1 MSKLTREDKIEI
13 YERRKNGETISSLAK
28 SFNIHESKIK
38 YLIVLIKK
46 HGYDILR
53 NSKNRIYFKN
63 FKLKTINKILINHE
77 SINAVAIDIGLAS
90 NGILHNRLSK
100 FKKRV

>member
-1 MSKLTREDKIEI
+1 MAFFISKLTKEDKIEI

-53 NSKNRIYFKN
+53 NDKNRVYSKD
-63 FKLKTINKILINHE
+63 FKLHTINRVLVNHE
-77 SINAVAIDIGLAS
+77 SINKE
-90 NGILHNRLSK
+90 N
-100 FKKRV
+100 